1 MTIFPYFPPKT
12 RISAGR
18 RAKKWSV
25 AAYFQEQSC
34 VTGNLD
40 LKPPKWSLSPREK
53 GGGFHRFLAE
63 FWGQKHGVKC
73 KFETPKNLKPLEG
86 PETIF

>member
-53 GGGFHRFLAE
+53 GGGFTG
-63 FWGQKHGVKC
+63 FWRNFGA
-73 KFETPKNLKPLEG
+73 KNTG
-86 PETIF
+86 